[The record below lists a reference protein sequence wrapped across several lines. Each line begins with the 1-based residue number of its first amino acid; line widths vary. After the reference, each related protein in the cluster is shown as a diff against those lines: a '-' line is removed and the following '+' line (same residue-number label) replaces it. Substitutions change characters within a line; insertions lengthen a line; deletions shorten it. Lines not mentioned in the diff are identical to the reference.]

1 MNPRVPYI
9 ACGYVARETLAAIG
23 IAFAFF
29 FGLFFVNQL
38 LLMADDILR
47 RGIDLWS
54 VARLVWYS
62 LPAIVA
68 LAVPFATL
76 VGTLMAV
83 GRLSS
88 DSEITAFRAGGLRTL
103 VLFAPIAL
111 LALALSVVSF
121 IANDI
126 LLPVGTLNFGRLYR
140 QLLYANPAL
149 ELDANSVRRYQ
160 DSVLVTGD
168 VSPGRID
175 DFVVIDTDSQG
186 NGRVIVA
193 DRANLSDSPDET
205 AIVLQLANVLSH
217 TREGPQRYQMVR
229 AERMNY
235 NLLLEEITVAIREPG
250 PREMSSRDLGRQID
264 TLAEDFAGEQRQF
277 SRDRAVQAAALVLG
291 VADGQSSE
299 QLQPRIDRLTQHTAP
314 EHLQLR
320 IHRLEYHKKFSIPF
334 SAFAFVILA
343 FPIGLFRARSGR
355 GVGFMIG
362 LVLAFCFWVMLFM
375 GQTFGT
381 QRANISPV
389 LAMWLPNIVFVLA
402 GIGVFVF
409 RRRV

>member
-1 MNPRVPYI
+1 MKSRVPLI
-9 ACGYVARETLAAIG
+9 VFGYVTREALASIG

-47 RGIDLWS
+47 RGIDVWS
-54 VARLVWYS
+54 VVRLVWFS

-68 LAVPFATL
+68 LSVPFATL

-88 DSEITAFRAGGLRTL
+88 DSEITAFRAGGLPTRTL
-103 VLFAPIAL
+103 FVPIAV
-111 LALALSVVSF
+111 LAVVLSIVSF

-126 LLPVGTLNFGRLYR
+126 LLPAGTLNFGRLYR

-149 ELDANSVRRYQ
+149 ELDENSVRRYQ
-160 DSVLVTGD
+160 DSVLVTGE
-168 VSPGRID
+168 VSPGQID
-175 DFVVIDTDSQG
+175 DFVVIDSDSQG
-186 NGRVIVA
+186 NERVIVA

-205 AIVLQLANVLSH
+205 AIVLQLSNVISH
-217 TREGPQRYQMVR
+217 TRESTQGYQLIQ

-235 NLLLEEITVAIREPG
+235 NILLQDITVAIRNPG
-250 PREMSSRDLGRQID
+250 PREMSSRDLGREID
-264 TLAEDFAGEQRQF
+264 VLAEDFAVERQQF
-277 SRDRAVQAAALVLG
+277 AQDQVVQEAALLLG
-291 VADGQSSE
+291 VADGAPAE
-299 QLQPRIDRLTQHTAP
+299 QLQPRIDRLTQQTAP
-314 EHLQLR
+314 QHRRLR

-334 SAFAFVILA
+334 SAFAFVVLA
-343 FPIGLFRARSGR
+343 FPVGLFRARSGR

-362 LVLAFCFWVMLFM
+362 LVLAFLFWAMLFL

-381 QRANISPV
+381 QRPNVSPV
-389 LAMWLPNIVFVLA
+389 LAMWLPNLVFVAA
-402 GIGVFVF
+402 GVAVFAA